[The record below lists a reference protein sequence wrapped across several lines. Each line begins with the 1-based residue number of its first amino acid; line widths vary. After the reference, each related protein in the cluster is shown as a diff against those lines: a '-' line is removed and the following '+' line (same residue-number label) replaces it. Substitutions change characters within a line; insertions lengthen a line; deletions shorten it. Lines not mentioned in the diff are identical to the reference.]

1 MEKEKITLETLAAQ
15 KERKE
20 ESKARPQIS
29 EALKEAVPKEI
40 SPAVRRRAD
49 EIKEGINLLD
59 SAALITYG
67 SGAERNMTAF
77 SDSILQNV
85 RSKDT
90 AYVGESL
97 SELMV
102 AVKSLEVDKIG
113 QEDKSFLAKLG
124 ITNRLRK
131 FKARYETIELQ
142 IDKIEAEL
150 EKARTML
157 LKDIAMY
164 DQLYQRNLDYFYE
177 LDAYILAGDE
187 VIKEARE
194 KTLPSLQAEAAESGD
209 EMAPQLVSDFEDS
222 LDRFERKVHD
232 LKLSKTIAMQTAP
245 QVRLIQNNDKLLVD
259 KIQSS
264 VLHTIPLWKN
274 QVVIALGLQN
284 QQKVLEMQRRIN
296 DTTNDL
302 LQKNSEL
309 LKENTIAAAEE
320 SQRGIADT
328 ETLKT
333 VNQNLVDTIEETMRI
348 NENGRAA
355 RQSAELELLEIEE
368 QLKETLLNNMT
379 RA

>member
-333 VNQNLVDTIEETMRI
+333 VNENLVDTIEETMRI